1 MKALTILISS
11 FLLLISCS
19 KEKDEEPPA
28 IKTGEEK
35 KIIPKRNIIG
45 RIASVSQSKEFVLIQ
60 KFGPGKLPENRIYQ
74 ARGPEGRAASLRLS
88 GERIRDFYAAD
99 IVNGTVEKG
108 DSVIYYNTPNEEPED
123 LEEEEE
129 KNPKT
134 EEETNETNTPTEN
147 EQKER
152 LSSP

>member
-1 MKALTILISS
+1 MKSLIILISS
-11 FLLLISCS
+11 FLLLVSCS
-19 KEKDEEPPA
+19 KEKGEETPA
-28 IKTGEEK
+28 IKTEEEK

-99 IVNGTVEKG
+99 IASGTVKKG
-108 DSVIYYNTPNEEPED
+108 DSVIYYNTSNEEPED
-123 LEEEEE
+123 LEEEESAE
-129 KNPKT
+129 KK
-134 EEETNETNTPTEN
+134 EEINETNTLTE
-147 EQKER
+147 KE
-152 LSSP
+152 